1 MLQYVALQKVAE
13 ENGWEMSAM
22 RILPFVPV
30 PLLIAAVAMGVWPHG
45 TRAQSTSSSAAG
57 CNQPARD
64 PVTWVDLPGKLPF
77 QALPS
82 TDGCWI
88 FVSLAVGD
96 SEASDSEPAAQIA
109 VLRRQGGQIAQT
121 RLVQVGGN
129 PTGMVLT
136 HDGKLLIVAD
146 GKRVAFLDTVRLTSG
161 HPTPVLGYWN
171 DNTREPGRIYVN
183 VSAGDKHLFIS
194 DEGAGTITVL
204 DLARARASGFAADA
218 KIGSIPVGRGPVALT
233 FSPDQ
238 RYLYSTT
245 LTMQD
250 GSDWQKECLRE
261 YLNDSSAPR
270 VTQGGLFVID
280 VNLATS
286 RPEKAVVAVA
296 KAGCTPVRL
305 ALSPR
310 GDTAYVTVRGG
321 NAVLAFDTAK
331 LVSGANGAQIGSVP
345 TGPNPIGVAVLDEG
359 RKLIVTNSNRFGATA
374 AEPQSLLVLDATK
387 IAAGK
392 AAILGTVPAASLPR
406 EMRVTADGRTLLVVN
421 TVSRKLQV
429 IDLARL
435 PLQPVPA
442 HP

>member
-1 MLQYVALQKVAE
+1 MNTSVA
-13 ENGWEMSAM
+13 
-22 RILPFVPV
+22 RIVCLVPAT
-30 PLLIAAVAMGVWPHG
+30 LLTATVAMGGWPHV
-45 TRAQSTSSSAAG
+45 TQAQSTSSAAAG
-57 CNQPARD
+57 CNQPAED
-64 PVTWVDLPGKLPF
+64 AVTWVDLPGKLPF
-77 QALPS
+77 LALPS
-82 TDGCWI
+82 ADGCWV

-109 VLRRQGGQIAQT
+109 VFRRQGGQLVQA
-121 RLVQVGGN
+121 RLVHVGGN

-146 GKRVAFLDTVRLTSG
+146 GKRVAFLDTLRLTSG
-161 HPTPVLGYWN
+161 HATPVLGYWN
-171 DNTREPGRIYVN
+171 DGTREPGRIYVN
-183 VSAGDKHLFIS
+183 VTAGDKHLFIS

-218 KIGSIPVGRGPVALT
+218 KIGIIPVGRGPVALT

-250 GSDWQKECLRE
+250 GSDWPKECVRE
-261 YLNDSSAPR
+261 YLNDSNAPR

-280 VNLATS
+280 VGLAIS
-286 RPEKAVVAVA
+286 QPGKAVVAVA

-305 ALSPR
+305 ALSPQ
-310 GDTAYVTVRGG
+310 GETAYVTARGG

-359 RKLIVTNSNRFGATA
+359 RRLIVTNSNRFGATA

-392 AAILGTVPAASLPR
+392 AAILGAVQAASLPR
-406 EMRVTADGRTLLVVN
+406 EMRVTADGRTLFVVN

-435 PLQPVPA
+435 PLQPVPV